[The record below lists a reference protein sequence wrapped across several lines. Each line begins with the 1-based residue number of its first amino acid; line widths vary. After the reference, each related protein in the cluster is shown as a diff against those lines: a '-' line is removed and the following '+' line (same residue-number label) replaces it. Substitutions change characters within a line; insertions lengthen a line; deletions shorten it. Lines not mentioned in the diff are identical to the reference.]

1 MNLIRT
7 AVLLALMTALFMG
20 VGYLIGGGGGMVIA
34 FLIAAGL
41 KLFGQKGFAA
51 TSTREIAAEAGAN
64 IASIAYHFGNKDGL
78 RLACGHEVRRR
89 IGGTVAAVLEG
100 PADAPPPSPD
110 EAMMQIEAAIRAMTA
125 FLLTERAA
133 EDVVPFMLREVAEN
147 GANLDMLYDGMILP
161 AHVLVEGDRIAAA
174 TGNAPDSEHT
184 RLMVFSAIGQILYF
198 RIGRPIVERRLGW
211 AEWGTERARQTAD
224 VIVSNVRAMIERER
238 RP

>member
-1 MNLIRT
+1 MTEPIRPPKPEGT
-7 AVLLALMTALFMG
+7 AAD
-20 VGYLIGGGGGMVIA
+20 
-34 FLIAAGL
+34 LIAAGL

-125 FLLTERAA
+125 FLLTQRAA

-147 GANLDMLYDGMILP
+147 GATLDMLYDGMIVP
-161 AHVLVEGDRIAAA
+161 AHGRFCALWAAA
-174 TGNAPDSEHT
+174 TGNAPDSERT
-184 RLMVFSAIGQILYF
+184 RLIVFSAIGQILYF

-211 AEWGTERARQTAD
+211 TEWGAERARQTAD

>member
-1 MNLIRT
+1 MTEPIRPPKPEGT
-7 AVLLALMTALFMG
+7 AAD
-20 VGYLIGGGGGMVIA
+20 
-34 FLIAAGL
+34 LIAAGL

-147 GANLDMLYDGMILP
+147 GANLDMLYDGMIVP
-161 AHVLVEGDRIAAA
+161 AHGRFCALWAAA
-174 TGNAPDSEHT
+174 TGNAPDSERT
-184 RLMVFSAIGQILYF
+184 RLIVFSAIGQILYF

>member
-1 MNLIRT
+1 MTEPIRPPKPEGT
-7 AVLLALMTALFMG
+7 AAD
-20 VGYLIGGGGGMVIA
+20 
-34 FLIAAGL
+34 LIAAGL

-125 FLLTERAA
+125 FLLTQRAA

-147 GANLDMLYDGMILP
+147 GANLDMLYDGMIVP
-161 AHVLVEGDRIAAA
+161 AHGRFCALWAAA
-174 TGNAPDSEHT
+174 TGNAPDSERT
-184 RLMVFSAIGQILYF
+184 RLIVFSAIGQILYF

-211 AEWGTERARQTAD
+211 TEWGAERARQTAD

>member
-1 MNLIRT
+1 MANQTIPPAPEGT
-7 AVLLALMTALFMG
+7 AG
-20 VGYLIGGGGGMVIA
+20 D
-34 FLIAAGL
+34 LIAAGL

-64 IASIAYHFGNKDGL
+64 IASIAYHFGSKDGL
-78 RLACGHEVRRR
+78 RLACGQEVRRR

-110 EAMMQIEAAIRAMTA
+110 AAMMQIEAAIRAMTA
-125 FLLTERAA
+125 FLLTQRAA

-147 GANLDMLYDGMILP
+147 GATLDMLYDGMIVP
-161 AHVLVEGDRIAAA
+161 AHGRFCALWAAA
-174 TGNAPDSEHT
+174 TGNAPDSERT

-211 AEWGTERARQTAD
+211 TEWGTERARQIAD
-224 VIVSNVRAMIERER
+224 VIVSNVRAMIDRER

>member
-1 MNLIRT
+1 MTVPDAPAKPEGT
-7 AVLLALMTALFMG
+7 AAD
-20 VGYLIGGGGGMVIA
+20 
-34 FLIAAGL
+34 LIAAGL

-64 IASIAYHFGNKDGL
+64 IASIAYHFGSKDGL
-78 RLACGHEVRRR
+78 RLACGQEVRRR

-110 EAMMQIEAAIRAMTA
+110 AAMMQLEAAIRAMTA
-125 FLLTERAA
+125 FLLTQRAA
-133 EDVVPFMLREVAEN
+133 EDVVPFILREVAEN
-147 GANLDMLYDGMILP
+147 GATLDMLYDVMIVP
-161 AHVLVEGDRIAAA
+161 AHGRFCALWAAA
-174 TGNAPDSEHT
+174 TGNAPDSERT

-211 AEWGTERARQTAD
+211 TEWGAERARQIAD

>member
-1 MNLIRT
+1 MTEPIRPPKPEGT
-7 AVLLALMTALFMG
+7 AAD
-20 VGYLIGGGGGMVIA
+20 
-34 FLIAAGL
+34 LIAAGL

-64 IASIAYHFGNKDGL
+64 IASIAYHFGSKDGL
-78 RLACGHEVRRR
+78 RLACGQEVRRR

-147 GANLDMLYDGMILP
+147 GANLDMLYDGMIVP
-161 AHVLVEGDRIAAA
+161 AHGRFCALWAAA
-174 TGNAPDSEHT
+174 TGNAPDSERT

-211 AEWGTERARQTAD
+211 TEWGAERARQTAD

>member
-1 MNLIRT
+1 MTEPDAPAKPEGT
-7 AVLLALMTALFMG
+7 AAD
-20 VGYLIGGGGGMVIA
+20 
-34 FLIAAGL
+34 LIAAGL

-64 IASIAYHFGNKDGL
+64 IASIAYHFGSKDGL
-78 RLACGHEVRRR
+78 RLACGQEVRRR
-89 IGGTVAAVLEG
+89 LGASLAIALGA
-100 PADAPPPSPD
+100 PADAPQPSPD

-125 FLLTERAA
+125 FLLAERAA

-147 GANLDMLYDGMILP
+147 GANLDLLYDGMIVP
-161 AHVLVEGDRIAAA
+161 AHGRFCALWAAA
-174 TGNAPDSEHT
+174 TGNAPDSERT
-184 RLMVFSAIGQILYF
+184 RLIVFSAIGQILYF

-211 AEWGTERARQTAD
+211 VEWGAERARQIAD

>member
-1 MNLIRT
+1 MTVPDAPAKPEGT
-7 AVLLALMTALFMG
+7 AAD
-20 VGYLIGGGGGMVIA
+20 
-34 FLIAAGL
+34 LIAAGL

-64 IASIAYHFGNKDGL
+64 IASIAYHFGSKDGL
-78 RLACGHEVRRR
+78 RLACGQEVRRR

-110 EAMMQIEAAIRAMTA
+110 AAMMQLEAAIRAMTA
-125 FLLTERAA
+125 FLLTQRAA

-147 GANLDMLYDGMILP
+147 GATLDMLYDVMIVP
-161 AHVLVEGDRIAAA
+161 AHGRFCALWAAA
-174 TGNAPDSEHT
+174 TGNAPDSERT

-211 AEWGTERARQTAD
+211 TEWGAERARQIAD

>member
-1 MNLIRT
+1 MTNQTIPPAPEGT
-7 AVLLALMTALFMG
+7 AG
-20 VGYLIGGGGGMVIA
+20 D
-34 FLIAAGL
+34 LIAAGL

-64 IASIAYHFGNKDGL
+64 IASIAYHFGSKDGL
-78 RLACGHEVRRR
+78 RLACGQEVRRR

-110 EAMMQIEAAIRAMTA
+110 AAMMQLEAAIRAMTA
-125 FLLTERAA
+125 FLLTQRAA

-147 GANLDMLYDGMILP
+147 GATLDMLYDVMIVP
-161 AHVLVEGDRIAAA
+161 AHGRFCALWAAA
-174 TGNAPDSEHT
+174 TGNAPDSERT

-211 AEWGTERARQTAD
+211 TEWGAERARQIAD

>member
-1 MNLIRT
+1 MTNPTIPPAPEGT
-7 AVLLALMTALFMG
+7 AG
-20 VGYLIGGGGGMVIA
+20 D
-34 FLIAAGL
+34 LIAAGL

-64 IASIAYHFGNKDGL
+64 LASIAYHFGSKDGL
-78 RLACGHEVRRR
+78 RLACGQEVRRR
-89 IGGTVAAVLEG
+89 LGASLAMAMGGD
-100 PADAPPPSPD
+100 ADAPPPAPD

-147 GANLDMLYDGMILP
+147 GANLDMLYDGMIVP
-161 AHVLVEGDRIAAA
+161 AHGRFCALWAAA
-174 TGNAPDSEHT
+174 TGNAPDSERT

-211 AEWGTERARQTAD
+211 AEWGAERARQTAD

-238 RP
+238 RS

>member
-1 MNLIRT
+1 MTEPIRHPKPEGT
-7 AVLLALMTALFMG
+7 AAD
-20 VGYLIGGGGGMVIA
+20 
-34 FLIAAGL
+34 LIAAGL

-78 RLACGHEVRRR
+78 RLACGHEVQRR

-125 FLLTERAA
+125 FLLTQRAA

-147 GANLDMLYDGMILP
+147 GANLDMLYDGMIVP
-161 AHVLVEGDRIAAA
+161 AHGRFCGLWAAA
-174 TGNAPDSEHT
+174 TGNAPDSERT
-184 RLMVFSAIGQILYF
+184 RLIVFSAIGQILYF

-211 AEWGTERARQTAD
+211 TEWGAERARQTAD

>member
-1 MNLIRT
+1 MTNPTIPPAPEGT
-7 AVLLALMTALFMG
+7 AAD
-20 VGYLIGGGGGMVIA
+20 
-34 FLIAAGL
+34 LIAAGL

-64 IASIAYHFGNKDGL
+64 IASIAYHFGSKDGL
-78 RLACGHEVRRR
+78 RLACGQEVRRR

-110 EAMMQIEAAIRAMTA
+110 AAMMQIEAAIRAMTA
-125 FLLTERAA
+125 FLLTQRAA

-147 GANLDMLYDGMILP
+147 GANLDMLYDGMIVP
-161 AHVLVEGDRIAAA
+161 AHGRFCALWAAA
-174 TGNAPDSEHT
+174 TGNAPDSERT

-211 AEWGTERARQTAD
+211 TEWGAERAGQIAD

-238 RP
+238 TP

>member
-1 MNLIRT
+1 MTEPIRPPKPEGT
-7 AVLLALMTALFMG
+7 AAD
-20 VGYLIGGGGGMVIA
+20 
-34 FLIAAGL
+34 LIAAGL

-64 IASIAYHFGNKDGL
+64 IASIAYHFGSKDGL
-78 RLACGHEVRRR
+78 RLACGQEVRRR

-147 GANLDMLYDGMILP
+147 GANLDMLYDGMIVP
-161 AHVLVEGDRIAAA
+161 AHGRFCALWAAA
-174 TGNAPDSEHT
+174 TGNAPDSERT
-184 RLMVFSAIGQILYF
+184 RLIVFSAIGQILYF

-211 AEWGTERARQTAD
+211 TEWGAERARQTAD